1 MKEPKPNVILLAC
14 PHTPH
19 TSMVRVKCKPPQVIF
34 SGCEECAK
42 KFFEAC
48 VGLGAEVIKPKNL
61 L

>member
-1 MKEPKPNVILLAC
+1 MTRNQDVIQLVC
-14 PHTPH
+14 PHTPR

-48 VGLGAEVIKPKNL
+48 VELGGEIVKSKNVM
-61 L
+61 